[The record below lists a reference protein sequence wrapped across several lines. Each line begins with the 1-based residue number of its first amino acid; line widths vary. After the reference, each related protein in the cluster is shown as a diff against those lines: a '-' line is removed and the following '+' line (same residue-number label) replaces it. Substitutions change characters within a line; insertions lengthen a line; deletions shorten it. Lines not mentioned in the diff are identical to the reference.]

1 MGWRLWNTPFLSI
14 LPVIALS
21 MCTHTCTHTPSIFFP
36 SLPCLYTPRQNPWIQ
51 EMQVE
56 GEALG
61 RCSSVSAIPGWTA
74 SQDPSSCVV
83 PETRGWEAGVEG
95 GSSHAVAHARHIW
108 DTHLPRMEVAF
119 RPVAAPLSRSPP
131 AAPPT
136 QRPGVCAQKHNQGS
150 DFWGVLDCQ
159 GQRQPAFHP
168 SSQPAAHTCGIH
180 FVLALFH
187 LTATF
192 PSQCLMSCGI
202 QPPGDL
208 PDSDRTRGL
217 LPCRWILLLSE
228 PMGLP
233 IYPKRGDISA
243 ENEEQGLLFTWILFC
258 GWSEKGSLDL
268 WYFYPS

>member
-1 MGWRLWNTPFLSI
+1 MCQLYQAELPLRIPLPAWFQRLAGGKRVWREVAVMLWPMPAISETLTCRGWRWHSGLWL
-14 LPVIALS
+14 L
-21 MCTHTCTHTPSIFFP
+21 
-36 SLPCLYTPRQNPWIQ
+36 
-51 EMQVE
+51 
-56 GEALG
+56 
-61 RCSSVSAIPGWTA
+61 RC
-74 SQDPSSCVV
+74 
-83 PETRGWEAGVEG
+83 
-95 GSSHAVAHARHIW
+95 HAV
-108 DTHLPRMEVAF
+108 LPQLLQPRG
-119 RPVAAPLSRSPP
+119 
-131 AAPPT
+131 
-136 QRPGVCAQKHNQGS
+136 QVCAQKHNQGS

-243 ENEEQGLLFTWILFC
+243 ENEEQGLLFT
-258 GWSEKGSLDL
+258 
-268 WYFYPS
+268 